1 MRRIAVP
8 LAVATAL
15 VIPAS
20 APADSSNAP
29 PGNSGISQYVEVVPT
44 ASGSKPS
51 RTRPKTS
58 KNQLSSKTQR
68 KLKKSKDG
76 AALAGVVALTAPD
89 DNSPNSGGGSASGS
103 GSGSGSSSKATG
115 KGSGKATPPK
125 TQTTPSS
132 QTDSKSSDDE
142 DKARQ
147 VAAAYDNGSS
157 GGTGSGIGVPL
168 IVLMAGAA
176 GVVGA

>member
-51 RTRPKTS
+51 RTRPKSS
-58 KNQLSSKTQR
+58 KNRLSSKTQR

-76 AALAGVVALTAPD
+76 AALAGVVAITAPD
-89 DNSPNSGGGSASGS
+89 DNSPNSGGGSSSGTG

-115 KGSGKATPPK
+115 KGSGKAAPPK
-125 TQTTPSS
+125 TQTSTT

-142 DKARQ
+142 EKARQ

-157 GGTGSGIGVPL
+157 GGGTGSGIGVPL

-176 GVVGA
+176 GV